1 MKIITYI
8 SGSFLSLIILL
19 GFSFKVQHYP
29 GSTLLLVIGYG
40 GLVLIFLPL
49 FIMYQRKIN
58 KPFKKPLIIMLFFLL
73 FISYV
78 EYSYSSI
85 SNVSAASSNT
95 FITLHN
101 QLESSIKKVESFN
114 NGLSN
119 ELDSKL
125 ATLKA
130 TGAPSDVI
138 DRTESLKST
147 NDEISNLT
155 RHISND
161 IVKRNLFLLIYAA
174 DPTVKFENFDEIEE
188 VFDNDNYNYYEAKE
202 NLKAIVNYLNLI
214 YPIEKDY
221 FDYQD
226 GDEYFN
232 NLFDIDEFGYIHI
245 KNISEYY
252 PHNDLEVTTKI
263 LVGNNFNE
271 IAIEGMHLMDNLHHF
286 RNGLIALISNHPSDT
301 IEGEVYQYEFDS
313 TIIKDPEFLFSER
326 DRKDFE
332 IIVDSVINL
341 HIEEYQLDTLDAEI
355 VKIIYLKLTVPRK
368 FIIRGDEYPWIW
380 KFHHTSLAAATG
392 LLASMKLNILEAQT
406 LASQL
411 IESRVKTSF

>member
-1 MKIITYI
+1 MKIITYS
-8 SGSFLSLIILL
+8 SGALLSLLILM
-19 GFSFKVQHYP
+19 GFTFKLQYWP
-29 GSTLLLVIGYG
+29 GSTFLLVIGYG

-49 FIMYQRKIN
+49 FIIYQRKIN
-58 KPFKKPLIIMLFFLL
+58 KPFKKPLLIMLFFLL

-85 SNVSAASSNT
+85 CNASAASSNT

-101 QLESSIKKVESFN
+101 QLERSIKKVESFN
-114 NGLSN
+114 SGLSN
-119 ELDSKL
+119 EFASKL
-125 ATLKA
+125 ETLKA
-130 TGAPSDVI
+130 NGAPSDEL
-138 DRTESLKST
+138 DRVESYKNA
-147 NDEISNLT
+147 NDEISTLT
-155 RHISND
+155 RHMSND

-174 DPTVKFENFDEIEE
+174 DPTVKFENFDDIEE
-188 VFDNDNYNYYEAKE
+188 VFDNYNYYEAKE

-252 PHNDLEVTTKI
+252 PHNDLEVATRI

-271 IAIEGMHLMDNLHHF
+271 IALEGMHLMENLHHY
-286 RNGLIALISNHPSDT
+286 RNGLIALISNHSSDT
-301 IEGEVYQYEFDS
+301 IEGEVYQYEFDT
-313 TIIKDPEFLFSER
+313 TIIKDPEFLFSES

-332 IIVDSVINL
+332 IIVDSVIDL
-341 HIEEYQLDTLDAEI
+341 QIEEHQLEPLDAET
-355 VKIIYLKLTVPRK
+355 VKNIYLKLTVPRK

-411 IESRVKTSF
+411 IESRFKTSF

>member
-1 MKIITYI
+1 MKITTYI
-8 SGSFLSLIILL
+8 SGSFLSLLILI

-29 GSTLLLVIGYG
+29 GSTFLLVIGYG

-119 ELDSKL
+119 EFASKL

-130 TGAPSDVI
+130 TGGPKDKL
-138 DRTESLKST
+138 DRVESYKNA
-147 NDEISNLT
+147 NDEISTLT
-155 RHISND
+155 RHMSND

-174 DPTVKFENFDEIEE
+174 DPTVKFENFDDIEE
-188 VFDNDNYNYYEAKE
+188 SILSDDAEAKVR
-202 NLKAIVNYLNLI
+202 LKAIVNYLNLI

-232 NLFDIDEFGYIHI
+232 NLFDIDKFGYIHI

-252 PHNDLEVTTKI
+252 PHNDLEVATRI

-271 IAIEGMHLMDNLHHF
+271 IALEGMHLMDNLHHY
-286 RNGLIALISNHPSDT
+286 RNDLIALISNHSSDT
-301 IEGEVYQYEFDS
+301 IEGEVYQYEFDT
-313 TIIKDPEFLFSER
+313 TIIKDPEFLFSES

-332 IIVDSVINL
+332 IIVDSVIDL
-341 HIEEYQLDTLDAEI
+341 QIEEHQLEPLDAET
-355 VKIIYLKLTVPRK
+355 VKNIYLKLTVPRK

-411 IESRVKTSF
+411 IESRFKTSF

>member
-29 GSTLLLVIGYG
+29 GSTFLLLIGYG

-49 FIMYQRKIN
+49 YIMYQRKIN

-119 ELDSKL
+119 EFDSKL

-130 TGAPSDVI
+130 TGAPKDKL
-138 DRTESLKST
+138 DRVESYK
-147 NDEISNLT
+147 NANNEISTLT
-155 RHISND
+155 RHMSND

-174 DPTVKFENFDEIEE
+174 DPTVKFENFDDIEE
-188 VFDNDNYNYYEAKE
+188 SILSDDAEAKVR
-202 NLKAIVNYLNLI
+202 LKGIVNYLNLI

-226 GDEYFN
+226 VDEYFN

-245 KNISEYY
+245 KNISKYY
-252 PHNDLEVTTKI
+252 PHNDLEVATRI

-271 IAIEGMHLMDNLHHF
+271 IALEGMHLMDNLHHY
-286 RNGLIALISNHPSDT
+286 RNGLIALISNHSSDT
-301 IEGEVYQYEFDS
+301 IEGEVYQYEFDT
-313 TIIKDPEFLFSER
+313 TIIKDPEFLFSES
-326 DRKDFE
+326 DIKDFE
-332 IIVDSVINL
+332 IIVDSVIDL
-341 HIEEYQLDTLDAEI
+341 QIEEHQLEPIDAET
-355 VKIIYLKLTVPRK
+355 VKNIYLKLTVPRK

-411 IESRVKTSF
+411 IESRFKTSF